1 MFWTIALTIL
11 ANILGVLGYLFL
23 YWSDKQK
30 LKRYKGWLFTGMILT
45 TVIIWGDFVRE
56 IGESKSKARE
66 FAATDSNFS
75 EIKKQYERISG
86 QYELLRKDRDSL
98 TAKFSDE
105 NDSLRARFSE
115 VETSNRRL
123 TELLEPFINR
133 ARLQYPGWGDQEAL
147 QKLASEIS
155 KKMQPKLVFSGH
167 TEPLRDSISNLFHT
181 IYVFRSE
188 PATGL
193 RDVQIRIR
201 FDRGFVTI
209 TERKS
214 GAFVEEQGT
223 RITIDPDS
231 TGFHYITGYLK
242 EGNDINIEVI
252 SKEPLRILSRILLP
266 Q

>member
-1 MFWTIALTIL
+1 MALLIT
-11 ANILGVLGYLFL
+11 
-23 YWSDKQK
+23 S
-30 LKRYKGWLFTGMILT
+30 
-45 TVIIWGDFVRE
+45 GDFVHE
-56 IGESKSKARE
+56 TKESKSKARK
-66 FAATDSNFS
+66 FASLQSDFS
-75 EIKKQYERISG
+75 EIKTQYETIVN
-86 QYELLRKDRDSL
+86 QYESLLGV
-98 TAKFSDE
+98 
-105 NDSLRARFSE
+105 NDSLKTKLAEIESG
-115 VETSNRRL
+115 NQKL
-123 TELLEPFINR
+123 TALLEPFITR
-133 ARLQYPGWGDQEAL
+133 ARSEYPGWSDQEAL

-155 KKMQPKLVFSGH
+155 KMQPKLVFLDH
-167 TEPLRDSISNLFHT
+167 TEPRRDSISNLFHT

-201 FDRGFVTI
+201 FDRRFVTI

-231 TGFHYITGYLK
+231 TGFYYITGYLK

-252 SKEPLRILSRILLP
+252 SKEPLKILSRSLSP

>member
-1 MFWTIALTIL
+1 MFWKIALTIIT
-11 ANILGVLGYLFL
+11 NILAVLGYLFL

-30 LKRYKGWLFTGMILT
+30 LKKYKIWLLTGLILT
-45 TVIIWGDFVRE
+45 TATIWGNFVRE
-56 IGESKSKARE
+56 I
-66 FAATDSNFS
+66 
-75 EIKKQYERISG
+75 
-86 QYELLRKDRDSL
+86 
-98 TAKFSDE
+98 
-105 NDSLRARFSE
+105 E

-123 TELLEPFINR
+123 TELLEPFTDR
-133 ARLQYPGWGDQEAL
+133 ARLEYPGWSDQEAL

-155 KKMQPKLVFSGH
+155 KMQPKLVFWDH

-193 RDVQIRIR
+193 RDVQVRIR
-201 FDRGFVTI
+201 FDRAFVTI

-223 RITIDPDS
+223 RITIDPDY

-242 EGNDINIEVI
+242 EGNDINIEVVSEEALKI
-252 SKEPLRILSRILLP
+252 VSKILLP

>member
-1 MFWTIALTIL
+1 MLEFIVA
-11 ANILGVLGYLFL
+11 VLGYYLL
-23 YWSDKQK
+23 YRSDEKK
-30 LKRYKGWLFTGMILT
+30 LKRYRLWLFAG
-45 TVIIWGDFVRE
+45 VIMALLITSGDFVHE
-56 IGESKSKARE
+56 TKESKSKARK
-66 FAATDSNFS
+66 FASLQSDFS
-75 EIKKQYERISG
+75 EIKTQYETIVN
-86 QYELLRKDRDSL
+86 QYESLLGV
-98 TAKFSDE
+98 
-105 NDSLRARFSE
+105 NDSLKTKLAEIESG
-115 VETSNRRL
+115 NQKL
-123 TELLEPFINR
+123 TALLEPFITR
-133 ARLQYPGWGDQEAL
+133 ARSEYPGWSDQEAL

-155 KKMQPKLVFSGH
+155 KMQPKLVFLDH
-167 TEPLRDSISNLFHT
+167 TEPRRDSISNLFHT

-201 FDRGFVTI
+201 FDRRFVTI

-231 TGFHYITGYLK
+231 TGFYYITGYLK

-252 SKEPLRILSRILLP
+252 SKEPLKILSRSLSP